1 MKVSFQFL
9 QMQIHAF
16 IAKSRAGC
24 VSNCSVIG
32 TDALREFSR
41 ARFIRFS
48 FQKLNFPK
56 DKSASLT
63 DPNFQRRL
71 FYSVKKISVG
81 AQCICHGHASRC
93 KRSQDLVSFKHVP

>member
-1 MKVSFQFL
+1 
-9 QMQIHAF
+9 MQIHAF

-24 VSNCSVIG
+24 VSNCTVIG

-41 ARFIRFS
+41 ARFIRFRL
-48 FQKLNFPK
+48 QKLNFPK
-56 DKSASLT
+56 DKSALLT
-63 DPNFQRRL
+63 DPNFRRRL

-93 KRSQDLVSFKHVP
+93 KRSHDSVGLSIYFETFT